1 MRRYGFKGEGMKK
14 FCYSTLAGLLL
25 SVSCS
30 SDQTL
35 DLRSETR
42 RSTMGSAGADNDVDE
57 SSTEDEDKIAPPV
70 PVAGAFLISCE
81 QTSVI
86 TVYNVSCLIHN
97 EKGEKHRVVESAV
110 ESIQFNTS
118 ASDNKIA
125 PPKIHWHEPDERM
138 HFSFLSDMDLGE
150 VENVYME
157 TDGGDQIQTESEV
170 KHTEVSVQDNE
181 SNQDQNQGEQGEV
194 NTGIEGR
201 IGPTSK
207 KSESEH
213 QAKPV
218 FFETFDG
225 YGELNPRGYKYVDT
239 SEWDISWANNTC
251 DIKEPKLEVRT
262 FGGLDRHAEL
272 YPDCFNEKD
281 LAYLKNASLKL
292 KKTLSVTPN
301 QTYKVSFK
309 YKRRHSDSGIK
320 FKLNNGSYLEKSGDE
335 IDCNE
340 EQQWCDFSMEHTAN
354 EEGSLTMEFIDL
366 TRANRLQQGVLLD
379 DVLVVELVAPQQE
392 R

>member
-1 MRRYGFKGEGMKK
+1 MKK

-157 TDGGDQIQTESEV
+157 MDGGDQIQTESEV
-170 KHTEVSVQDNE
+170 KHTEVSVQDTE
-181 SNQDQNQGEQGEV
+181 SNQNQDQNQGEQGEV
-194 NTGIEGR
+194 NTVIAARTGQ
-201 IGPTSK
+201 TSQN
-207 KSESEH
+207 SESEH

-225 YGELNPRGYKYVDT
+225 YGELNQRGFKYVDT

-262 FGGLDRHAEL
+262 SDGLDRHAEL
-272 YPDCFNEKD
+272 YPDCINEKD
-281 LAYLKNASLKL
+281 LAHLKNASLKL

-309 YKRRHSDSGIK
+309 YKRRRFNSGIE
-320 FKLNNGSYLEKSGDE
+320 FKLNNESYLEKRGDE
-335 IDCNE
+335 IDCNDE
-340 EQQWCDFSMEHTAN
+340 KQWCDFSMEHTAN

-366 TRANRLQQGVLLD
+366 TPANLFQEGVLLD
-379 DVLVVELVAPQQE
+379 DVRVELVAPQQE
-392 R
+392 G